1 MAAYGEIRARPPGF
15 TAPDRD
21 CDPGY
26 KLRSIRYSPFGAML
40 TMHPTL
46 LIGPSDWQPQR
57 LPREEFARRIAAL
70 WRCDPQAERAIVYGT
85 SHRHAELAYFT
96 NLVPK
101 LEAAAA
107 LLSRICEHRLFVGGG
122 PNMLDAARPLTFIAQ
137 LSPLRELIDVIR
149 RGGSLRRTLIVGAD
163 TMPTAFRRN
172 LMEAAGSG
180 EAVVDATEPVWN
192 AMRRKSPAE
201 LNAIRAATAVID
213 TARGVML
220 TTLKSGASVSEVIS
234 GGELAANAAG
244 AQDVRTLFSLDGGR
258 TLRPFVGR
266 TRERPDPLLLY
277 VAVRKFNY
285 WADRFLELSFQPEP
299 SPLQEKAQAVLR
311 SVFGAI
317 RAGTPAREI
326 EALIANSLAPYRP
339 HPLTAHAFAQRIG
352 LALHEPPA
360 TDLGAAFEEAEV
372 YSIRIG
378 ATDGDRQH
386 GVCSQMLNVGSDG
399 IGFA

>member
-1 MAAYGEIRARPPGF
+1 
-15 TAPDRD
+15 
-21 CDPGY
+21 
-26 KLRSIRYSPFGAML
+26 
-40 TMHPTL
+40 
-46 LIGPSDWQPQR
+46 
-57 LPREEFARRIAAL
+57 
-70 WRCDPQAERAIVYGT
+70 
-85 SHRHAELAYFT
+85 
-96 NLVPK
+96 
-101 LEAAAA
+101 
-107 LLSRICEHRLFVGGG
+107 
-122 PNMLDAARPLTFIAQ
+122 
-137 LSPLRELIDVIR
+137 LRELIDVIR

-163 TMPTAFRRN
+163 TMPSAFRRS

-180 EAVVDATEPVWN
+180 EAVVEATAHVWN

-201 LNAIRAATAVID
+201 LGAIRDAAAVID

-220 TTLKSGASVSEVIS
+220 TTRKSGASVSEVIS

-285 WADRFLELSFQPEP
+285 WADRFLELSSQPEP
-299 SPLQEKAQAVLR
+299 RPVQEKAQAVLR

-326 EALIANSLAPYRP
+326 EALIANSLTPYRP

-360 TDLGAAFEEAEV
+360 TDLGAAFEEGEV

-378 ATDGDRQH
+378 ATDGDRQYV
-386 GVCSQMLNVGSDG
+386 VCSQMLNVGSDA
-399 IGFA
+399 IGFP

>member
-1 MAAYGEIRARPPGF
+1 
-15 TAPDRD
+15 
-21 CDPGY
+21 
-26 KLRSIRYSPFGAML
+26 ML

-57 LPREEFARRIAAL
+57 MPREEFAHRIAAL
-70 WRCDPQAERAIVYGT
+70 WQRDPQAERAIVYGT

-107 LLSRICEHRLFVGGG
+107 LLSRTCEHRLFVGGG

-137 LSPLRELIDVIR
+137 LAPLRELIDVIR

-163 TMPTAFRRN
+163 TMPSAFRRN
-172 LMEAAGSG
+172 LMEAGG
-180 EAVVDATEPVWN
+180 EAVVDATEHVWN

-201 LNAIRAATAVID
+201 LGAIRDATAVID
-213 TARGVML
+213 TARAVML
-220 TTLKSGASVSEVIS
+220 TTLKSGAGASEVIS

-266 TRERPDPLLLY
+266 NRERPDPLLLY
-277 VAVRKFNY
+277 VAVRRFNY
-285 WADRFLELSFQPEP
+285 WADRFLGLSIQGEP
-299 SPLQEKAQAVLR
+299 SPLQEKVQAALR
-311 SVFGAI
+311 SVLGAI

-360 TDLGAAFEEAEV
+360 TDLGATFEEGEV

-378 ATDGDRQH
+378 ATDGDRQYV
-386 GVCSQMLNVGSDG
+386 VCSQMLNIGADG
-399 IGFA
+399 IGFP